1 MTTWFFFVQIFYFA
15 PNFEGGDSY
24 IMTKEQVLKQLKKEH
39 KQNPNIRVT
48 LKYLREK
55 YPGFSKTEYG
65 TIKDEFEAYKKSKIA
80 DKLGLPKESS
90 PVADPIFDNLSDKE
104 RIFCLEYLNNY
115 NIKNASYKAGYTP
128 DEGRKLIGT
137 PKISNALKEYQKK
150 REQELFVDGMSLIRL
165 YVEIAFADM
174 GDYVDF
180 GNERVPL
187 LDQYGN
193 KVYDKEGRLVTT
205 QRNYMRLKDST
216 TIDCRVIQ
224 EIKEGRDGVSVKLFD
239 KVAAL
244 DKLAKIFDL
253 NNDAEIKA
261 LELEIK
267 KAKLQQELAK
277 AKILS
282 DNEDK
287 ELNVVIRHASKE
299 VVV

>member
-1 MTTWFFFVQIFYFA
+1 
-15 PNFEGGDSY
+15 
-24 IMTKEQVLKQLKKEH
+24 MTKEQVLKQLKKEH

-65 TIKDEFEAYKKSKIA
+65 IIKDEFEAYKKNKIA
-80 DKLGLPKESS
+80 EKLGLPKESS
-90 PVADPIFDNLSDKE
+90 PVDDPIFNNLSDKE
-104 RIFCLEYLNNY
+104 RVFCLEYLNSY

-137 PKISNALKEYQKK
+137 PKISDSLKEYQKK

-180 GNERVPL
+180 GSERVPL
-187 LDQYGN
+187 LDSSGN
-193 KVYDKEGRLVTT
+193 KIYDKEGRLVTI
-205 QRNYMRLKDST
+205 QKNYMRLKDST

-224 EIKEGRDGVSVKLFD
+224 EIKEGRDGISVKLFD

-287 ELNVVIRHASKE
+287 DFSININYASRGDS
-299 VVV
+299 